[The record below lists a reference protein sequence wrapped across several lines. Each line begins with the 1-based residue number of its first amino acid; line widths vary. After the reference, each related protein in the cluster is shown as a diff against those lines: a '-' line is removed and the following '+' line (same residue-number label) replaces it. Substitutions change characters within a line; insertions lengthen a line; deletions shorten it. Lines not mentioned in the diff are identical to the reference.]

1 MKKTVLFLFPFG
13 KGMGVGHLVRQSV
26 LARELRSK
34 GYETTMWTTGE
45 FSEIPASLVS
55 EMQESFSQVLKPA
68 VVIDE
73 NSRFPAAVAVAE
85 LEKIENLA
93 AVIMDDYRMT
103 GNPERKK
110 TLEAI
115 QALCKKRGAKFVMVD
130 GVRGLEF
137 DHADVI
143 WNMELG
149 LDESLYPPAWKA
161 KMIRGLEFALLRPL
175 TMRSEPIADKLPEN
189 SFFIM
194 IGGTDPR
201 NSSQSILEGMR
212 GLGYNPIL
220 VAMKSDKPE
229 DAARMEKL
237 KKTLAEFPQS
247 AWLSNLNGS
256 QMNALHRHAKFAI
269 VGPGTGPCAEAF
281 YTRCPIIGAWTN
293 PSLEAN
299 VKALEGIGMP
309 ILRATNHDAFMK
321 SWEDKASTLE
331 GTFDA
336 ADVKAAVKK
345 LEGLGFVQ
353 NRLPERSP
361 FNQVDGK
368 GAARMVVALGLS
380 NTKEARL
387 VGPL

>member
-1 MKKTVLFLFPFG
+1 MKKIVLFLLPFG

-26 LARELRSK
+26 LARALRTK
-34 GYETTMWTTGE
+34 GYETALWSTGDYA
-45 FSEIPASLVS
+45 EIPASLVE
-55 EMQESFSQVLKPA
+55 EMQEGFSQILKPTHM
-68 VVIDE
+68 IDE
-73 NSRFPAAVAVAE
+73 DSRFPAAAAVAE
-85 LEKIENLA
+85 LEKIESLSA
-93 AVIMDDYRMT
+93 IVMDDYRRT
-103 GNPERKK
+103 GHPERKK
-110 TLEAI
+110 TLEAL

-149 LDESLYPPAWKA
+149 MDESLYPPAWKA

-175 TMRSEPIADKLPEN
+175 TMRSEAIAEELPDN
-189 SFFIM
+189 SFFVM

-201 NSSQSILEGMR
+201 NSAQSILEGMH
-212 GLGYNPIL
+212 GMGYNPIL

-229 DAARMEKL
+229 DAERMDKL
-237 KKTLAEFPQS
+237 RNTLREFPQW

-256 QMNALHRHAKFAI
+256 QMNALHRHVKFAI
-269 VGPGTGPCAEAF
+269 VGPGSSPCAEAF

-299 VKALEGIGMP
+299 VKALEAMGMP
-309 ILRATNHDAFMK
+309 TLRATNHDAFMK

-331 GTFDA
+331 GKFACPDIQ
-336 ADVKAAVKK
+336 AAVKK
-345 LEGLGFVQ
+345 LESLGFVL
-353 NRLPERSP
+353 NRLPERAP

-368 GAARMVVALGLS
+368 GAARMVEALGL
-380 NTKEARL
+380 
-387 VGPL
+387 